1 MTAEIAWEH
10 NILVVNFTAQL
21 GFSELPAMLGDS
33 ANYVHPVSLF
43 EGSNDIL

>member
-33 ANYVHPVSLF
+33 TNYVHPASLF